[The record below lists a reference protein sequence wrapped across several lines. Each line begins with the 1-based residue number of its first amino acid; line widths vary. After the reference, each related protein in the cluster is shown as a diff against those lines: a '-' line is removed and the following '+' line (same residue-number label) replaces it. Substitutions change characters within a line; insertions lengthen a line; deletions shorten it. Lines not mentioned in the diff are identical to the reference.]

1 MRAPALVALLCFA
14 VPLAARADDE
24 PPPTENPPPAVP
36 PAPPPARNP
45 DDRSHYHQ
53 FGVAVTAGTGYR
65 VMFKYSSASTCNG
78 MDNNATCY
86 YRAPAFL
93 DAKVFFGVTKS
104 VDLVVEQRFG
114 LETDFFSNHDLLLM
128 PGIRIYPDAAQAF
141 KFYVQI
147 QLVIDFS
154 DVPNNITT
162 NHYDFGFHE
171 ANGFQWDFL
180 RWMGAYLQI
189 SETFGFV
196 RSFNFQLEAG
206 AGLEGRFP

>member
-1 MRAPALVALLCFA
+1 
-14 VPLAARADDE
+14 
-24 PPPTENPPPAVP
+24 VP

-53 FGVAVTAGTGYR
+53 FGLAVTAGTGYR
-65 VMFKYSSASTCNG
+65 VMFKYSSATTCNG
-78 MDNNATCY
+78 VDGNTTCY
-86 YRAPAFL
+86 YRSPAFL
-93 DAKVFFGVTKS
+93 DAKAFFGVSKS

-128 PGIRIYPDAAQAF
+128 PGIRVYPDASQAF

-147 QLVIDFS
+147 QLVIDLS
-154 DVPNNITT
+154 DPGNTSPNR
-162 NHYDFGFHE
+162 YDFGFHE

-180 RWMGAYLQI
+180 RWGGAYLQI

-206 AGLEGRFP
+206 IGVEGRFP